1 MVYII
6 VTCALH
12 LYFLTV
18 RRNIGL
24 REALKHGAGSAV
36 GFSISL
42 VVIWPVLALLSYHL
56 RVRWEPFSDLQW
68 GDTDTAFSYSSSTSR
83 RLNRSVG

>member
-1 MVYII
+1 MLYII

-18 RRNIGL
+18 RRNIGF
-24 REALKHGAGSAV
+24 REALEHGAGSAV

-56 RVRWEPFSDLQW
+56 RVRFRI
-68 GDTDTAFSYSSSTSR
+68 SSGATLTP
-83 RLNRSVG
+83 RLVTHAQRHND